1 MIQEIRKAWRLYQT
15 DSREDTILA
24 VVLVAVVAYP
34 FAQAWVRLKRLGGE
48 E

>member
-1 MIQEIRKAWRLYQT
+1 MIQEIRNAWRLYQT

-34 FAQAWVRLKRLGGE
+34 FVQAWIRMRRAGRR
-48 E
+48 